1 VKGGTH
7 FGEDTAREKQTVAA
21 ESRGLDQ
28 VGTEWQEEGGNI
40 HKNWTRGLETGRL
53 TGLVNRT

>member
-1 VKGGTH
+1 
-7 FGEDTAREKQTVAA
+7 VAA
-21 ESRGLDQ
+21 ESRGLEQ

-40 HKNWTRGLETGRL
+40 HKNWTRGLDTGRL